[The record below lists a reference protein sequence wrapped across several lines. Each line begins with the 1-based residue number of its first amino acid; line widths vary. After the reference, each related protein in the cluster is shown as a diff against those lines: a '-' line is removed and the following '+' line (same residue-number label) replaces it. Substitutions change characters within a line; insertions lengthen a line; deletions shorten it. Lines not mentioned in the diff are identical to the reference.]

1 MNCSGEPAPQD
12 PPADANFSKKNNKK
26 KTTTEDSTQDP
37 EPMEAQEQ
45 ETTPYTDAAN
55 YVDLTN
61 TVNSK
66 LREMQLML

>member
-12 PPADANFSKKNNKK
+12 PPADANFSKKKK
-26 KTTTEDSTQDP
+26 KLADSTQDL

-45 ETTPYTDAAN
+45 ETTTHTDASN

-61 TVNSK
+61 TVNSEIK
-66 LREMQLML
+66 GNTTYAYVND